1 MTIHACLCACTP
13 LHLRSLQDT
22 LAQTMLG
29 LLHICRGGATA
40 PDLAEKLQWALS
52 VMRGMSWPFLS
63 SACTRCIVHTLVLA
77 VTDTLQGVCISEG
90 ADCQVA
96 LEVKSF
102 RIGKG
107 TDGAGLD
114 RALDMVRMQQL
125 HLTPS
130 ALPAL

>member
-1 MTIHACLCACTP
+1 MHAYPCAWMP
-13 LHLRSLQDT
+13 LHLRSLQDM
-22 LAQTMLG
+22 LAQGMLG
-29 LLHICRGGATA
+29 TVQLPCCATA

-52 VMRGMSWPFLS
+52 VMRGVSWPFLS
-63 SACTRCIVHTLVLA
+63 SACTRWIVHTRVLA

-114 RALDMVRMQQL
+114 RALDVTRMQ
-125 HLTPS
+125 
-130 ALPAL
+130 

>member
-1 MTIHACLCACTP
+1 MTVHAHPCACMRP
-13 LHLRSLQDT
+13 HLRSLQDM
-22 LAQTMLG
+22 LAQGGLG
-29 LLHICRGGATA
+29 AAHLPCRVNA
-40 PDLAEKLQWALS
+40 PDLAEKLQWALL

-77 VTDTLQGVCISEG
+77 VADTLQGVCISEG